1 MKRQAHR
8 GVPLAMLPNDRPV
21 WDDDIDLTLREVV
34 GIAVGYFLVG
44 LAVIAAIVLP
54 LAIGGLLLKVFGW

>member
-1 MKRQAHR
+1 
-8 GVPLAMLPNDRPV
+8 MLPNDRPV